1 MLYSVRMRAAQGGA
15 HENGGRHISGAERLV
30 AADEISRTALDMVER
45 AISHSRGQAD
55 FINIQ
60 IDLVEAEQIKRVP
73 LLPIRTLA
81 VDNYQQGRYAALGQ
95 LEAAGV
101 SETAARKGMEQ
112 LLALDDS
119 LRGAMLVCAETG
131 RRMDDSGR
139 RGIRV
144 SRMDS
149 SDTVG
154 YRQFLAEQGLGG
166 AHAREAMLLAAK
178 VISAPGVVAEL
189 CWSDDPDYT
198 AGYVAFSQGYTRVT
212 HLKELGSPHGG
223 RVFFIK
229 PDTQLAQL
237 EQYLQSQPVLV
248 EMQGAKDER

>member
-1 MLYSVRMRAAQGGA
+1 MLYSVRMRSAQGGS

-30 AADEISRTALDMVER
+30 AADEISTVAAGMVER
-45 AISHSRGQAD
+45 ALAHSRGQAD

-60 IDLVEAEQIKRVP
+60 VDMVAEEQIKRVP
-73 LLPIRTLA
+73 LLPIHTLA
-81 VDNYQQGRYAALGQ
+81 VTDYRQGRSAALRQ

-101 SETAARKGMEQ
+101 SEQAAREGMEQ

-131 RRMDDSGR
+131 QRLDHSNR

-149 SDTVG
+149 SDAVG
-154 YRQFLAEQGLGG
+154 YRQFLERQGLCGI
-166 AHAREAMLLAAK
+166 HAREAMLLAAK

-189 CWSDDPDYT
+189 CWSDDPEYT
-198 AGYVAFSQGYTRVT
+198 AGYVASSQGYTRVT
-212 HLKELGSPHGG
+212 QLKELGSPHGG

-229 PDTQLAQL
+229 PDTQIARL
-237 EQYLQSQPVLV
+237 EQYLQNQPVLV
-248 EMQGAKDER
+248 ELQDVKEE